1 MARLICDVYNP
12 DGTPFVGE
20 PPRGARRVLQRSR
33 DMGFDAFNI
42 GPELEFFL
50 FETDDQGH
58 ATTLTGTRRATSIW
72 APGPR

>member
-1 MARLICDVYNP
+1 MGD
-12 DGTPFVGE
+12 
-20 PPRGARRVLQRSR
+20 PRGVLRRVLQRSR

-58 ATTLTGTRRATSIW
+58 ATTLTRDEAATSIW
-72 APGPR
+72 APWTTVRAPAGRSA